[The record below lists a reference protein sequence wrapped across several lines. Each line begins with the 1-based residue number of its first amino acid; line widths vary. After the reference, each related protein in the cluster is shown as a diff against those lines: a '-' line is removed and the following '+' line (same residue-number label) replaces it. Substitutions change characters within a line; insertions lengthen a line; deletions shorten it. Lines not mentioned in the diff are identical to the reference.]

1 MSARFLICL
10 TTVALCTLPFTA
22 DARSGRGGGPSG
34 SVSVRGYV
42 TQRGTYVAP
51 HVRTRPDGI
60 RMNNLSY
67 REGGVIG
74 LGVSGVAFPLRGSD
88 EADVSR
94 SGSNAVPGPIALASG
109 EDAEREREPWCPA
122 SQRVG
127 SGVGFCLIN

>member
-1 MSARFLICL
+1 MSARFLTCL
-10 TTVALCTLPFTA
+10 TTVVLCTVPFTA
-22 DARSGRGGGPSG
+22 DARAGRGGGSSG

-60 RMNNLSY
+60 RTNNLFY
-67 REGGVIG
+67 RDGGVIG
-74 LGVSGVAFPLRGSD
+74 LGAAGVAVTLRGSD

-94 SGSNAVPGPIALASG
+94 SGSNAIPGPIALAGG
-109 EDAEREREPWCPA
+109 EDAEREHEPWCPA